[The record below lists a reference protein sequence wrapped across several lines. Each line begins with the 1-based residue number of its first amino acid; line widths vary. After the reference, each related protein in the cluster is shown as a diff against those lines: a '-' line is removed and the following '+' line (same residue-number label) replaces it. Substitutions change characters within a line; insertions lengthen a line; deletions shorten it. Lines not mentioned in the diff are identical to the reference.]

1 MRATNI
7 RRPRPEPLEW
17 FVLTTL
23 PVTSTADA
31 TQVLGW
37 YALPWRG
44 ALALCPSLG
53 LRILPETPSAQLPGS
68 QSRRWTARVALVLE
82 PRGEHT
88 SMTNLP
94 PDRAAPTAPNGRPK
108 HAADRAPWQPQP
120 WWLIFV
126 VLMIANY
133 LLAQVFFPAP
143 PSITIPYTFFNA
155 QVEAGNVADV
165 TSVGD
170 SIRGTLKAPVTYPPP
185 ISPELR
191 IRTTRPASP
200 PGDQPEARTLLE
212 FTTQRPT
219 FADQDLERRLERQG
233 VVIQAVEENTS
244 SWFTVLVGF
253 GPTLL
258 LIGAFVLLSRRAT
271 AAAGGGLFGL
281 GRSRAKRYSEASPTV
296 TFDDVAGI
304 DEAEAELIE
313 IVDFLKNPT
322 KYQRLGGSVP
332 KGVLLIGAP
341 GTGKTLL
348 ARAVAGQAGVPFF
361 SLSASEF
368 IEMIVGVGASR
379 VRDLFKEA
387 RAAAP
392 AIIFIDELDAIGR
405 TRGTGAQLGGHDERE
420 QTLNQILTEMDGF
433 DSREGVIVLAAT
445 NRADVLDQ
453 ALLRPGRFDRRV
465 VVQRPDRGGRAAI
478 LKVHAKTVPLAPD
491 VSLKRL
497 AAETPGLVGAEL
509 QNLVN
514 EAALLAA
521 RQGARA
527 VGAEAFAEAL
537 QKITL
542 GPARNILLN
551 PADRERTAYHEAGHA
566 LLALVVPDSD
576 PVHRVS
582 IVPRGMALG
591 ATYQL
596 PVDDRTSYA
605 EDYLRARITCAL
617 GGRAAEQL
625 VYGVVTTGAENDLQQ
640 VTEIARHMVLRWG
653 MSETLG
659 PVSFVAPQDDGLP
672 PAFQHQPYSEATA
685 ELIDAEVRRII
696 EQCHDD
702 ADRRLAEHRDKL
714 DALAHAL
721 LKLES
726 LNEKEIRDVIG
737 LAKPP
742 SQEDAE
748 ETMTTTGTDKDVE
761 SWENEGGYAPGN
773 DEGES
778 AWGKDE
784 GPWEG

>member
-1 MRATNI
+1 
-7 RRPRPEPLEW
+7 
-17 FVLTTL
+17 
-23 PVTSTADA
+23 
-31 TQVLGW
+31 
-37 YALPWRG
+37 
-44 ALALCPSLG
+44 
-53 LRILPETPSAQLPGS
+53 
-68 QSRRWTARVALVLE
+68 
-82 PRGEHT
+82 
-88 SMTNLP
+88 MTNLP

-170 SIRGTLKAPVTYPPP
+170 SIRGTFKAPVTYPPP